1 MTRSEE
7 IRETKSAPIEE
18 DIEVIKYFIS
28 EAVTEPDAMAFDAE
42 FNVLFGKPN
51 LTYSDVAEH
60 GLLDRPAVDKVK
72 ALMIVT
78 VVALMNVDDVAGD
91 EKSEL
96 VPFFT
101 ALLKD
106 PFFCFSKQN
115 PSSAIQT
122 YSMQAFA
129 QMLFGCYLDDAEP
142 DLEPCRLAMK
152 NRLTFVNS
160 FMKKGKNA
168 VGVVGARTLQYMC
181 ITMLFRLVSSA
192 FVEYYDTL
200 LEVINYDVEGYA
212 KQYPGQVHAWST
224 VLPYYDGVLRG
235 LVRFDRSEQRSDQ
248 RLMNAFRVDYGY
260 DLYVKLFAVKK
271 TLVFANDPGE
281 KSKKP
286 TVPVEKIKKITDSGD
301 STKKRKRAELVA
313 QRIRSVEHDAQVRL
327 LEFEDLQKRVAG
339 LEEREEQRVKQI
351 ADQGATLVLIQ
362 AMLKGNMKEDLQ
374 VPKQKMAENLTVSKA
389 VPFVR
394 KSKLLNPT
402 FGTDDD
408 EDTKK
413 AKKIQ
418 PNSTLNYLARSEK
431 VILQAADVVTVAK
444 EPVGQL
450 KNDSE
455 DSDEDANYGSDES
468 SVK

>member
-1 MTRSEE
+1 
-7 IRETKSAPIEE
+7 
-18 DIEVIKYFIS
+18 
-28 EAVTEPDAMAFDAE
+28 
-42 FNVLFGKPN
+42 
-51 LTYSDVAEH
+51 
-60 GLLDRPAVDKVK
+60 
-72 ALMIVT
+72 
-78 VVALMNVDDVAGD
+78 
-91 EKSEL
+91 
-96 VPFFT
+96 
-101 ALLKD
+101 
-106 PFFCFSKQN
+106 
-115 PSSAIQT
+115 
-122 YSMQAFA
+122 
-129 QMLFGCYLDDAEP
+129 
-142 DLEPCRLAMK
+142 
-152 NRLTFVNS
+152 
-160 FMKKGKNA
+160 MKKGKNA

-235 LVRFDRSEQRSDQ
+235 LVRFNRSEQRSDQ

-281 KSKKP
+281 KSKRP